1 MFKGVS
7 GKEAYA
13 GDPQSE
19 KIQDRKN
26 SFSKPA
32 PCEHC
37 LSIW

>member
-19 KIQDRKN
+19 KIQDWKN
-26 SFSKPA
+26 SFSKHD
-32 PCEHC
+32 PCEHS
-37 LSIW
+37 LSVW